1 MQRKHFAWVAG
12 AATIAAVFQILAP
25 AESAAPA
32 AAPSAARPTASTSSL
47 PSLSPLAVG
56 GTSDTAGSHAAAPA
70 EARPDP
76 TRPRGVSAE
85 QWQQVRE
92 ALAEHSDRDAELAR
106 IGAFLSYQ
114 SDVERLRELRERG
127 STRSAAETAELR
139 ALAQSIDAGL
149 PDRLARNELTAG
161 EALALRSA
169 VLEALQDGDTASPVQ
184 VALRQQQLLAWGQDL
199 ARRAQAA
206 HKPDLREQRFG
217 AEQAALV
224 AAWQARPE
232 AQRDPRE
239 LEQALEALRQRSFP
253 AQP

>member
-12 AATIAAVFQILAP
+12 AATIAAVFQMFAP
-25 AESAAPA
+25 AESAAPT
-32 AAPSAARPTASTSSL
+32 AARPAPRPATPLSAL
-47 PSLSPLAVG
+47 PSLSPLALG
-56 GTSDTAGSHAAAPA
+56 GADGGASTARPAAAS
-70 EARPDP
+70 PDP

-85 QWQQVRE
+85 QWRQVRE

-114 SDVERLRELRERG
+114 SDVERLRELRQRG
-127 STRSAAETAELR
+127 AARSAAESAELR

-149 PDRLARNELTAG
+149 SERLARKEMTAG

-169 VLEALQDGDTASPVQ
+169 VLEALQDGETASPVQ
-184 VALRQQQLLAWGQDL
+184 IALRQQQLLAWGQDL
-199 ARRAQAA
+199 ARRATAA
-206 HKPDLREQRFG
+206 RKPDPREQRFG
-217 AEQAALV
+217 VEQAALV

-239 LEQALEALRQRSFP
+239 LEQALEALRLRSFP

>member
-12 AATIAAVFQILAP
+12 AATIAAVFQMLAP
-25 AESAAPA
+25 AESAAPI
-32 AAPSAARPTASTSSL
+32 AAPSAARPTEPTSSL

-56 GTSDTAGSHAAAPA
+56 GTGAAVERGATTPA

-85 QWQQVRE
+85 QWRQVRE

-114 SDVERLRELRERG
+114 ADVERLRELRQRG
-127 STRSAAETAELR
+127 TARSAAETAELR
-139 ALAQSIDAGL
+139 ALAQSLDAGL

-169 VLEALQDGDTASPVQ
+169 VLEALQDGDAASPVQ

-199 ARRAQAA
+199 ARQAQAA
-206 HKPDLREQRFG
+206 HRPDPREQRFG

-224 AAWQARPE
+224 AAWQAKPE

-253 AQP
+253 ARP